1 MRSLHAASSL
11 QLKDEMEQ
19 CNTKMEAIGE
29 GIKQDMQ
36 QQKDAD
42 MENLKAILHEKL
54 AHCISGIEDNMQ
66 FLAGA

>member
-11 QLKDEMEQ
+11 QLRDEMEQ
-19 CNTKMEAIGE
+19 CSTKMEAIGE

-42 MENLKAILHEKL
+42 MENLKAILHDKL
-54 AHCISGIEDNMQ
+54 AQCISGIEDNMQ

>member
-11 QLKDEMEQ
+11 QLRDEMEQ
-19 CNTKMEAIGE
+19 CSE

-66 FLAGA
+66 FFAGA